1 VCRSSASSMEVA
13 AAARRYC
20 GGGICSRWGTRRA
33 SSPAG
38 TTGNPRLWAASCAGG
53 CRSACRGG
61 PGVALVGRRRAVAGV
76 SGRGWRAGAEAR
88 TRRWLCVVW
97 GIERLSRLISE
108 GLVRGWALSAP
119 SNTDRFWSVGYF
131 DCTV

>member
-1 VCRSSASSMEVA
+1 LPPRRADIVAVAYAAGGERVGRPLLRARLGILDCGRRRVA
-13 AAARRYC
+13 AGVGQLVVEAL
-20 GGGICSRWGTRRA
+20 A
-33 SSPAG
+33 S
-38 TTGNPRLWAASCAGG
+38 
-53 CRSACRGG
+53 
-61 PGVALVGRRRAVAGV
+61 LVGRRRAAAGV
-76 SGRGWRAGAEAR
+76 GGRGWRAGAEPR
-88 TRRWLCVVW
+88 RRRWLCVVW